1 LRAARLRRFAV
12 AALCGA
18 AIAAASAGVAPAQDV
33 TLAVDRVFGGGLRF
47 SGRVSSGAANEYV
60 AVLHQRCGSD
70 GVGTSVVGAQTGQGG
85 FWEAMWGGVT
95 AGTFRAR
102 WLSNSGRIGTS
113 DPVSHRGPVE
123 LSLTRLS
130 GFRQRV
136 GLRSDQDMRGR
147 TIELQRFVAG
157 QWRRVQRARLLP
169 DLGSGGL
176 SSSATF
182 TVRKRGLVLRA
193 YVPAQS
199 AAPCYTASA
208 SEQWRSGPAP
218 GARLAGRVIDRT
230 FLCTTAMQGGIRM
243 VSISASSARG
253 PDLIEEG
260 PSFGVSS
267 GFAKPPGFMSASK
280 TSFTLYPDRCT
291 GSGAIVSLEAEK
303 LRAAPPGPFGRSFDC
318 EAPRRVYLRL
328 RAVFFEPASLVDNRE
343 SGYRKLLAE
352 GQIAEAAVA
361 VRTLTG
367 RQLLF
372 AGFSGGKARL
382 FTARSCIEDDT

>member
-1 LRAARLRRFAV
+1 
-12 AALCGA
+12 
-18 AIAAASAGVAPAQDV
+18 
-33 TLAVDRVFGGGLRF
+33 LAVERVFGGGLRF
-47 SGRVSSGAANEYV
+47 SGRISSGAPNEYV

-70 GVGTSVVGAQTGQGG
+70 GLGTSVVGAQTGQGG
-85 FWEAMWGGVT
+85 FWEAMWGLT

-102 WLSNSGRIGTS
+102 WMSNSGRIGTS
-113 DPVSHRGPVE
+113 DPVSYRGPLQ

-136 GLRSDQDMRGR
+136 GVTGQDMSGR
-147 TIELQRFVAG
+147 TVELQRLVAG
-157 QWRRVQRARLLP
+157 QWRLVRRARLLS
-169 DLGSGGL
+169 DIGAAGQ

-182 TVRKRGLVLRA
+182 TVQKRGLVLRA

-199 AAPCYTASA
+199 ASPCYAATA

-218 GARLAGRVIDRT
+218 GARSGARVIDRT
-230 FLCTTAMQGGIRM
+230 FFCTTAMQGGIRM
-243 VSISASSARG
+243 VSITASGARG
-253 PDLIEEG
+253 PDLIAEG

-267 GFAKPPGFMSASK
+267 GFAKPPGFISASK

-291 GSGAIVSLEAEK
+291 GSGAIVSLKAEK

-318 EAPRRVYLRL
+318 EAPRRVYLRF

-343 SGYRKLLAE
+343 SGYRMLLAE

-361 VRTLTG
+361 VRTLAG
-367 RQLLF
+367 KQLLF
-372 AGFSGGKARL
+372 ASFSGGKARL
-382 FTARSCIEDDT
+382 FMARSCIEDDT